1 MGCVRVELS
10 WDTGHQGGCPQ
21 SQVCCRCAETDSLGR
36 RKVRW
41 LKSRQMAAGRICW
54 MLAGLG
60 EVVVGTG
67 EISDAEEVDWEKN
80 GQKE

>member
-1 MGCVRVELS
+1 M
-10 WDTGHQGGCPQ
+10 
-21 SQVCCRCAETDSLGR
+21 
-36 RKVRW
+36 
-41 LKSRQMAAGRICW
+41 KSRQMAAGRICW